1 MIKSNRKFPYFAG
14 YLEVM
19 NQEAD
24 RELVSSVPA
33 SAWLSGAGFA
43 LGAFLV
49 LGLVS
54 GSWMGGLIAAGL
66 GALGLVVGM
75 TYSWRKKRL
84 REDPREQRRQEVFK
98 VVGELREL
106 EMHRKL
112 NKWMDP
118 VALHLLEAGAY
129 SWTRI
134 IKTLDSPQ
142 WSPRDLPAYWVQIK
156 QQVQAAAAEGMADL
170 LLLTRSCVGPPQKD
184 RQDDIKN
191 IFDSFVDLDIADAL
205 QGMKQMASSDWTA
218 YAHQS
223 PQSQAVAQHGRLI
236 AERLKDLADDV
247 EAKASE
253 IAVSSSTMSGLQ
265 SLEALD
271 GVLGELRSVRQAED
285 EVQQRLN
292 S

>member
-1 MIKSNRKFPYFAG
+1 MMKSSRKFPYFTG

-19 NQEAD
+19 NQEAE
-24 RELVSSVPA
+24 RELVSSIPPG
-33 SAWLSGAGFA
+33 AWLSGIGFA
-43 LGAFLV
+43 AGALLV
-49 LGLVS
+49 LGLIS
-54 GSWMGGLIAAGL
+54 GSWVVGAATAAI
-66 GALGLVVGM
+66 GALGLIIGL
-75 TYSWRKKRL
+75 TNAHRKRRL
-84 REDPREQRRQEVFK
+84 REDPREQRRQQVFK
-98 VVGELREL
+98 VAKELREL
-106 EMHRKL
+106 EVHRKL

-129 SWTRI
+129 NWTRI
-134 IKTLDSPQ
+134 MKTLDSPQ

-156 QQVQAAAAEGMADL
+156 QQVQLAAAEGMADL
-170 LLLTRSCVGPPQKD
+170 VLLTRSCVGPPQKD

-191 IFDSFVDLDIADAL
+191 IFESFVDLDIADAL

-223 PQSQAVAQHGRLI
+223 PQAQAISQHGRLI

-253 IAVSSSTMSGLQ
+253 IAVSSSTMTGLQ